1 MTTHFEVPSS
11 ETVSPANQPLFN
23 ALKGKLGF
31 VPNLYATFAHSAH
44 ALPAYLALQ
53 AARSSLSV
61 REREVVNL
69 AVSEVNGCEYCLAA
83 HTVIARKFGYSD
95 AQILEIRSGRA
106 GFDPRLDALARLVHD
121 VTLERGHAD
130 PGTCS
135 LTIIA
140 DGLGLPAHRP
150 HTAEG
155 DTLTAAQVFLAM
167 ATHLEARGY
176 GSVRALTGARR
187 DVRAWQVW
195 RGPGGLSSG

>member
-1 MTTHFEVPSS
+1 MNATLNVPTRD
-11 ETVSPANQPLFN
+11 EVSPANQAIFASLE
-23 ALKGKLGF
+23 KRLGF

-130 PGTCS
+130 PARVQAFFEAGWTKENLVDAIVAVGDKTITNFLHGT
-135 LTIIA
+135 TRVPV
-140 DGLGLPAHRP
+140 DFPAAPPLQR
-150 HTAEG
+150 
-155 DTLTAAQVFLAM
+155 
-167 ATHLEARGY
+167 
-176 GSVRALTGARR
+176 
-187 DVRAWQVW
+187 
-195 RGPGGLSSG
+195 